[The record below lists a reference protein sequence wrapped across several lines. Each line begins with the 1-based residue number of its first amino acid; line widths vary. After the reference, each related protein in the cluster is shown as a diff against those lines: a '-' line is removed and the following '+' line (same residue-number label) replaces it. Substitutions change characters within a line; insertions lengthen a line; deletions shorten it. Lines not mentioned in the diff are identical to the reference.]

1 MIQKLK
7 TISKKVLDKL
17 AEPETMMGLNTVS
30 IATATYVV
38 VATPFNPITTPIF
51 AAIAIG
57 YGVHTY
63 YLQHRGEQNV

>member
-1 MIQKLK
+1 MIKKLK
-7 TISKKVLDKL
+7 TLSKKVLDKL
-17 AEPETMMGLNTVS
+17 AEPETIMTLNTVS

-38 VATPFNPITTPIF
+38 VTTPFNIITTPLF

-57 YGVHTY
+57 YSVHTY

>member
-7 TISKKVLDKL
+7 NISKKVLDKL
-17 AEPETMMGLNTVS
+17 AESNTIMALNTVS
-30 IATATYVV
+30 IATATYVI
-38 VATPFNPITTPIF
+38 VATPFNPIVTPLF

-57 YGVHTY
+57 YGTHTY

>member
-7 TISKKVLDKL
+7 NLSKKVLDKL
-17 AEPETMMGLNTVS
+17 AQPETIMTLNTVS
-30 IATATYVV
+30 LTTATYVV
-38 VATPFNPITTPIF
+38 VTTPFNPITTLFF